1 MVVEGN
7 KWSYRVHVD
16 FRISNISRAI
26 PTPQPIKQCITLAS
40 KPHQQE
46 NCEELLKHFRRI
58 QNVRRG
64 EWFLDQATLYWLRPP
79 TKTLGNWREWMLSC
93 GGRQESAGVCDNTE
107 SKAPTSNSISSEGEI
122 LQKFACV
129 CVVCVFASSKFYV
142 GRGHVRDRSND
153 VSANHCTQ
161 CVVCLQASETRG
173 RL

>member
-64 EWFLDQATLYWLRPP
+64 EWFLDQDTGFAHLRKRLATDESGCSAVEADRRV
-79 TKTLGNWREWMLSC
+79 TGLGVDYNPDLHLCDGDDRLLWCCS
-93 GGRQESAGVCDNTE
+93 SAGVCDNTE

-129 CVVCVFASSKFYV
+129 CVA
-142 GRGHVRDRSND
+142 
-153 VSANHCTQ
+153 
-161 CVVCLQASETRG
+161 CLCIK
-173 RL
+173 